1 MSWFDSSGFSSFA
14 KTALSQAQKSIDR
27 VLDIE
32 QDETNSAASKSSG
45 NFILSYLFDKFAY
58 TLYTVVGALK
68 LGPNAILDWGSERLR
83 TCMMIILRYIITFG
97 R

>member
-1 MSWFDSSGFSSFA
+1 MSWFDTSGFSSYA

-45 NFILSYLFDKFAY
+45 NFILSYLFDNFAY
-58 TLYTVVGALK
+58 TLFTVVGALK
-68 LGPNAILDWGSERLR
+68 LGPDAILD
-83 TCMMIILRYIITFG
+83 
-97 R
+97 